1 MLPGVFITGEF
12 FQQFWRACHN
22 FYQARRLQNVQ
33 LFLTWGR
40 SNRYTKKGFTNTNN
54 FTNFRIYFISSLQGA
69 RKKLRM
75 KNLKT
80 KNLVTLFVNK
90 DEILSQDSGTAACET
105 FQLRLKETKS
115 ICIIVEPKQN
125 YRRQVQYIC
134 IETVSCMGHLILSL
148 WHSIEY

>member
-1 MLPGVFITGEF
+1 
-12 FQQFWRACHN
+12 
-22 FYQARRLQNVQ
+22 
-33 LFLTWGR
+33 
-40 SNRYTKKGFTNTNN
+40 
-54 FTNFRIYFISSLQGA
+54 
-69 RKKLRM
+69 M

-148 WHSIEY
+148 